1 MVKLDVD
8 MLPTVPDAP
17 PEAGPDR
24 ALDPTFAV
32 FAVLAAAELLLEV
45 ALTIP

>member
-1 MVKLDVD
+1 VKLDVD
-8 MLPTVPDAP
+8 TLATLPDVP

-32 FAVLAAAELLLEV
+32 VAVLGATELLLELP
-45 ALTIP
+45 LTMP